1 MNEMTYRQL
10 GQTDLRLSAIGFG
23 AAPLG
28 GEYGALDLAE
38 AERAVHKAIDE
49 GITFFDTAPYY
60 GRTVSE
66 ERLGKML
73 EGRRDRV
80 VLATKIGRYDKASFD
95 FSAERV
101 RSSVDESLRRLR
113 TDHVDLI
120 TAHDIE
126 FGDREQVVNET
137 IPALREIQRT
147 GKVRYVGISGLPLRI
162 LADVAVR
169 AQVDSVLSYCH
180 YNLLLRDLDT
190 YLTPVVREHGIGLIN
205 ASPLHMGVLTAQGA
219 PPWHPAPE
227 SVKQTGKSVVNLLE
241 RRGVYPATAALRFS
255 LDHPY
260 VSSTLVGMLSTL
272 EVETNLKA
280 LDFEM
285 PPDLL
290 QEIDEMV
297 APVKHVTWPSGRPE
311 NSDA

>member
-1 MNEMTYRQL
+1 MEYRRL
-10 GQTDLRLSAIGFG
+10 GRTDLQLSAIGFG
-23 AAPLG
+23 TAPLG
-28 GEYGALDLAE
+28 GEYGTLDLAE
-38 AERAVHKAIDE
+38 VERAAHKAIDE

-60 GRTVSE
+60 GRTASE
-66 ERLGKML
+66 ERLGKIL
-73 EGRRDRV
+73 GGRRDQV
-80 VLATKIGRYDKASFD
+80 VLATKIGRYDKAFFD

-101 RSSVDESLRRLR
+101 RASVDESLRRLR

-126 FGDREQVVNET
+126 FGDREQVINET
-137 IPALREIQRT
+137 VPTLREIQKQ

-169 AQVDSVLSYCH
+169 AKVDSVLSYCH

-190 YLTPVVREHGIGLIN
+190 NLTPVAKEHGIGLIN

-227 SVKQTGKSVVNLLE
+227 SVKQVGRSVVDLLE
-241 RRGVYPATAALRFS
+241 RNGVYPATAALRFS
-255 LDHPY
+255 MNHSY
-260 VSSTLVGMLSTL
+260 VASTLVGMLTTL
-272 EVETNLKA
+272 EVEANLKA
-280 LDFEM
+280 LHFEIE
-285 PPDLL
+285 PSLL
-290 QEIDEMV
+290 AEIDRLV
-297 APVKHVTWPSGRPE
+297 APVKNVTWPSGKPE

>member
-28 GEYGALDLAE
+28 GEYGTLDLAE

-73 EGRRDRV
+73 AGRRNRV

-113 TDHVDLI
+113 TGHVDLI

-137 IPALREIQRT
+137 IPTLREIQRT

-169 AQVDSVLSYCH
+169 AKVDSVLSYCH

-219 PPWHPAPE
+219 PPWHPAPDN
-227 SVKQTGKSVVNLLE
+227 VKQTGKGVVDLLE
-241 RRGVYPATAALRFS
+241 KHGVYPATAALRFS
-255 LDHPY
+255 LNHPY

-290 QEIDEMV
+290 QKIDEMV

>member
-1 MNEMTYRQL
+1 MEYRRL
-10 GQTDLRLSAIGFG
+10 GSTDLKLSKIGFG

-73 EGRRDRV
+73 EGRRDKV

-101 RSSVDESLRRLR
+101 RTSVDESLQRLR
-113 TDHVDLI
+113 TDHIDLI

-126 FGDREQVVNET
+126 FGDREQVINET
-137 IPALREIQRT
+137 IPALRAVQKT
-147 GKVRYVGISGLPLRI
+147 GKVRYVGISGLPLRM

-169 AQVDSVLSYCH
+169 ARVDNVLSYCH

-190 YLTPVVREHGIGLIN
+190 YLTPVVEAHGIGLVN

-219 PPWHPAPE
+219 PPWHPAPDV
-227 SVKQTGKSVVNLLE
+227 VKEAGRKVVDLLE
-241 RRGVYPATAALRFS
+241 RRDVYPAVAALRFS

-260 VSSTLVGMLSTL
+260 ISSTLVGMVTTL

-280 LDFEM
+280 MDFKLD
-285 PPDLL
+285 PALL
-290 QEIDEMV
+290 AEIDAV
-297 APVKHVTWPSGRPE
+297 VDPVKGMSWPSGTPD
-311 NSDA
+311 NSDV

>member
-1 MNEMTYRQL
+1 MTYRRL
-10 GQTDLRLSAIGFG
+10 GRTDLQLSAIGFG

-28 GEYGALDLAE
+28 GEYGTLDQAE

-60 GRTVSE
+60 GRTASE
-66 ERLGKML
+66 ERLGRML
-73 EGRRDRV
+73 EGRRYRV

-95 FSAERV
+95 FSAGRV
-101 RSSVDESLRRLR
+101 RASVDESLRRLR
-113 TDHVDLI
+113 TDHIDLI

-126 FGDREQVVNET
+126 FGDREQVVHET
-137 IPALREIQRT
+137 IPTLREIQKT

-169 AQVDSVLSYCH
+169 AKVDNALSYCH

-190 YLTPVVREHGIGLIN
+190 YLTPVVKEQGIGLIN

-219 PPWHPAPE
+219 PPWHPAPD
-227 SVKQTGKSVVNLLE
+227 SVKQAGRDVVNLLE
-241 RRGVYPATAALRFS
+241 RHGVYPAIAALRFS
-255 LDHPY
+255 LNHPY

-290 QEIDEMV
+290 KEIDTMV
-297 APVKHVTWPSGRPE
+297 APVKDLTWPSGRPE

>member
-1 MNEMTYRQL
+1 MSEMEYRRL
-10 GQTDLRLSAIGFG
+10 GRTDLQLSVIGFG

-28 GEYGALDLAE
+28 GEYGTIDMAE

-60 GRTVSE
+60 GRTASE

-73 EGRRDRV
+73 NGRRHQV

-95 FSAERV
+95 FSAARV
-101 RSSVDESLRRLR
+101 RSSVDESLQRLK
-113 TDHVDLI
+113 TDHIDLI
-120 TAHDIE
+120 TTHDIE
-126 FGDREQVVNET
+126 FGDREQVINET
-137 IPALREIQRT
+137 LPTLREIQKQ

-169 AQVDSVLSYCH
+169 GAVDNVLSYCH

-190 YLTPVVREHGIGLIN
+190 YLTPVVKQHGIGLIS

-227 SVKQTGKSVVNLLE
+227 SVKAAGQKVVELLE
-241 RRGVYPATAALRFS
+241 QNGIYPAIAALRFA
-255 LDHPY
+255 LNHPY
-260 VSSTLVGMLSTL
+260 VSSTLVGMLTTL

-280 LDFEM
+280 LDFRLS
-285 PPDLL
+285 DSLL
-290 QEIDEMV
+290 KEIDQLV
-297 APVKHVTWPSGRPE
+297 APVKDLTWPSGRPE

>member
-1 MNEMTYRQL
+1 MEYRRL

-28 GEYGALDLAE
+28 GEYGTLDLAE

-60 GRTVSE
+60 GRTASE
-66 ERLGKML
+66 ERLGKIL
-73 EGRRDRV
+73 SGRRHRV
-80 VLATKIGRYDKASFD
+80 VLATKIGRYDKAAFD
-95 FSAERV
+95 FSAGRV
-101 RSSVDESLRRLR
+101 RTSVDESLQRLK

-126 FGDREQVVNET
+126 FGDREQVINET
-137 IPALREIQRT
+137 IPTLREIQTT

-162 LADVAVR
+162 LADVAAR
-169 AQVDSVLSYCH
+169 AKVDSVLSYCH
-180 YNLLLRDLDT
+180 CNLLLRDLDT
-190 YLTPVVREHGIGLIN
+190 YLTPVLKVHGIGLIN

-219 PPWHPAPE
+219 PPWHPAPD
-227 SVKQTGKSVVNLLE
+227 SVKQAGKRVVDLLE
-241 RRGVYPATAALRFS
+241 RHGVYPAIAALRFS
-255 LDHPY
+255 MNHPY
-260 VSSTLVGMLSTL
+260 VSSTLVGMFTTL

-285 PPDLL
+285 NPELL
-290 QEIDEMV
+290 NEIDTLV
-297 APVKHVTWPSGRPE
+297 SPVKDVTWPSGRPE
-311 NSDA
+311 NSDV

>member
-1 MNEMTYRQL
+1 MEYRGL
-10 GQTDLRLSAIGFG
+10 GRTDLRLSLIGFG
-23 AAPLG
+23 TAPLG
-28 GEYGALDLAE
+28 GEYGTLDLAE

-49 GITFFDTAPYY
+49 GITFFDSAPYY

-73 EGRRDRV
+73 AGRRHKV

-95 FSAERV
+95 FSPARV
-101 RSSVDESLRRLR
+101 RSSVDESLQRLQ
-113 TDHVDLI
+113 TDHIDLI

-126 FGDREQVVNET
+126 FGDREQVINET
-137 IPALREIQRT
+137 IPTLREIQKQ

-162 LADVAVR
+162 LADVAAR
-169 AQVDSVLSYCH
+169 AGVDYVLSYCH

-190 YLTPVVREHGIGLIN
+190 YLTPVLKERGIGLIS

-219 PPWHPAPE
+219 PPWHPAPDA
-227 SVKQTGKSVVNLLE
+227 VKQAGKSVVELLE
-241 RRGVYPATAALRFS
+241 RNGVYPAIAALRFS
-255 LDHPY
+255 LNHPY
-260 VSSTLVGMLSTL
+260 VSSTLVGMLTTL

-280 LDFEM
+280 LDFRLNEG
-285 PPDLL
+285 LL
-290 QEIDEMV
+290 EEIDRIV
-297 APVKHVTWPSGRPE
+297 VPVKNLTWPSGRPE